1 MKTVTHILFLLTPK
15 AFVAYLDDTMS
26 IRQALEKMRA
36 HGFTAIPLIS
46 ASTGEYLGTISE
58 GDILWY
64 IVSKGNFDM
73 HHCEDVSILTVL
85 RKDFIPAVKV
95 DTSIDDLLKMV
106 MVQNF
111 VPVVDDR
118 NILMGIVTRRS
129 VLKTLLK
136 D

>member
-1 MKTVTHILFLLTPK
+1 MNKVTHILFLLTPK

-46 ASTGEYLGTISE
+46 ESTGEYLGTISE

-64 IVSKGNFDM
+64 IVNHGEFNM
-73 HHCEDVSILTVL
+73 HQCENVSILTVL
-85 RKDFIPAVKV
+85 RKEFTPAVKV